1 MKLITKSILG
11 VVCSSA
17 LSFSAMAGIIRH
29 DTPDSWYTNFAKD
42 PAFSG
47 VGLIA
52 FDTEDSSY
60 TCSGTV
66 IHKNWV
72 LTAGH
77 CVNDAKAMSFYLPD
91 ETGWRFYDSD
101 SWVAHEKFSDTGLL
115 DGWDIGLM
123 HFEADLDVTP
133 AQLYRGNAELLSP
146 LASVGFGVTGDGYTG
161 FDHIDYT
168 RRAGTNFIDDL
179 WSLDGNG
186 DQIIWA
192 DFDHPDDPSY
202 NLFDYP
208 GFAFDD
214 LASVLEIMAAPGD
227 SGGGVFIEEAGG
239 VYLAGVHSFGGDYNG
254 DGIWGYGDFYGST
267 RVSSFLGWIDSKINV
282 NVPEPAGM
290 FLMLMG
296 VGALLL
302 RRKLAL
308 VTFSRTNA
316 LS

>member
-1 MKLITKSILG
+1 MKLITKPVLG
-11 VVCSSA
+11 A
-17 LSFSAMAGIIRH
+17 LVLAAISLPSMAGIIRH
-29 DTPDSWYTNFAKD
+29 DTPDAWYTNFAKD
-42 PAFSG
+42 PAFAG

-77 CVNDAKAMSFYLPD
+77 CVNDAKSMSFYLPS
-91 ETGWRFYDSD
+91 ETGWRFYDSN

-115 DGWDIGLM
+115 NGWDIGLM
-123 HFEADLDVTP
+123 HFDSDFDVAP
-133 AQLYRGNAELLSP
+133 AQLYQGGSELLSP
-146 LASVGFGVTGDGYTG
+146 LASVGFGITGNGYTG
-161 FDHIDYT
+161 FDHTDYQ
-168 RRAGTNFIDDL
+168 RRAGTNIVDDL
-179 WSLDGNG
+179 WSLEGNG

-202 NLFDYP
+202 NLFEYP
-208 GFAFDD
+208 GFTFDD

-227 SGGGVFIEEAGG
+227 SGGGVFIEEAGQ

-267 RVSSFLGWIDSKINV
+267 RVSSFLGWIDSKINP
-282 NVPEPAGM
+282 VPEPGSLL
-290 FLMLMG
+290 LMLIG
-296 VGALLL
+296 LATLGWQRSLG
-302 RRKLAL
+302 RR
-308 VTFSRTNA
+308 N
-316 LS
+316 